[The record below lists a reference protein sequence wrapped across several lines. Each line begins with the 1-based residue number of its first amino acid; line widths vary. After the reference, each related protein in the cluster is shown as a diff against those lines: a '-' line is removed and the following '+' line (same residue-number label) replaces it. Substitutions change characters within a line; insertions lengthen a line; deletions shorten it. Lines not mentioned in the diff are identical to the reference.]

1 MKHIKRLNEINAR
14 FNQEE
19 DRFMFDPAEEKSTV
33 SFYLHKDKQ
42 GFAMDI
48 DFKDKDKLEKI
59 LKDNNINYTVTVGNI
74 LPF

>member
-14 FNQEE
+14 FNPEE
-19 DRFMFDPAEEKSTV
+19 DRFMFNPAEENNTV
-33 SFYLHKDKQ
+33 SFYLHKGKQ

-48 DFKDKDKLEKI
+48 ELKDKDKLEKI
-59 LKDNNINYTVTVGNI
+59 LKDNNINYTVTVGNT